1 VPVRLSP
8 PNDGYRSTSI
18 EMIGV
23 GEGGRTC
30 LAAIG
35 FNNCVKLR
43 NGAHK
48 RAALSEGP

>member
-1 VPVRLSP
+1 VTETPAEPTAPAVPVRLSP

-30 LAAIG
+30 LAG
-35 FNNCVKLR
+35 YSLQQLR
-43 NGAHK
+43 ETA
-48 RAALSEGP
+48 